1 MPCLNKSGSGKRPQT
16 VWGNPKKE
24 SIAKFTNETQMVVE
38 IQSFDKKVEPI
49 QMLEKTERKYNPGER
64 LIKESKHI
72 LKESKKKDK
81 PKKRSYKNSIS
92 ELLEELFVD

>member
-24 SIAKFTNETQMVVE
+24 SIPKYTNETPMVVE

-49 QMLEKTERKYNPGER
+49 QMLEKTERKYTPGER

>member
-1 MPCLNKSGSGKRPQT
+1 
-16 VWGNPKKE
+16 
-24 SIAKFTNETQMVVE
+24 MVVE

-49 QMLEKTERKYNPGER
+49 QMLEKTERKYKPGER
-64 LIKESKHI
+64 LIKESNHI
-72 LKESKKKDK
+72 LKESKKNDK

>member
-1 MPCLNKSGSGKRPQT
+1 MEAVNGRRQYGAILKKSR
-16 VWGNPKKE
+16 
-24 SIAKFTNETQMVVE
+24 NETPMVVE

-49 QMLEKTERKYNPGER
+49 QMLEKTERKYKPGER

-81 PKKRSYKNSIS
+81 PKKRSFKNSIS

>member
-24 SIAKFTNETQMVVE
+24 SIPKYTNETPMVVE
-38 IQSFDKKVEPI
+38 ISLLTKRLNRFKCWRRLSENTSPV
-49 QMLEKTERKYNPGER
+49 R

-81 PKKRSYKNSIS
+81 PKKEAIRTQYLNY
-92 ELLEELFVD
+92 

>member
-1 MPCLNKSGSGKRPQT
+1 MPCLTKSGSGKRPQT

-24 SIAKFTNETQMVVE
+24 SIPKYTNETVVE
-38 IQSFDKKVEPI
+38 IQSFDKKIEPI
-49 QMLEKTERKYNPGER
+49 QMLEKTERKYKPGER